1 MTRVFVMLSTERP
14 APPHTLG
21 LHLSSP
27 RRTHYTRSFSA
38 RYNRHQEYRGFPEV
52 LSNPPSPSP
61 QPVYPT
67 QQPIRLTGSLGSI
80 LKDEKEDKESEF
92 VLPRTPLTLESS
104 VEVVKRRFTK
114 NISKYSLSLSR
125 YSKRVHANV

>member
-1 MTRVFVMLSTERP
+1 MLSTERP

-92 VLPRTPLTLESS
+92 VLPRTPDKSIPVDLGEL
-104 VEVVKRRFTK
+104 RRSGEK
-114 NISKYSLSLSR
+114 KIYEKYFKVLSLSLSILQ
-125 YSKRVHANV
+125 KGTC